1 MLEKVEMGE
10 KSNSHN
16 TIIEEKKNTIYKLL
30 VENVFSKRSRSK
42 QKKTQKQNTA
52 NQIAPEISLKLFKV
66 KVLQVFLFVP
76 QKHLRPVNMCRL

>member
-16 TIIEEKKNTIYKLL
+16 TIIEEKKNAIYKLL

-42 QKKTQKQNTA
+42 QKKPKTEYSQPDSSRNKLEIIQSKS
-52 NQIAPEISLKLFKV
+52 IASFFICSTETFETCEYV
-66 KVLQVFLFVP
+66 
-76 QKHLRPVNMCRL
+76 